1 MLYSGQQLWLL
12 LKSLGIL
19 SSTLWKTK
27 EITSLIISSK
37 KAALMGSTDKMSV
50 TVQKT
55 TFAGDSLKCII
66 QENTK
71 KWPVKKKNKIEELT
85 LLDFKAYYKITA
97 IKIVWYCHKNRQID
111 Q

>member
-37 KAALMGSTDKMSV
+37 NATLMGSTDKMSV

-55 TFAGDSLKCII
+55 TFAGDNLKCII

-71 KWPVKKKNKIEELT
+71 KWPVKKKNKIEDL
-85 LLDFKAYYKITA
+85 KATGIMKKRNSSCDPI
-97 IKIVWYCHKNRQID
+97 ISQSF
-111 Q
+111 